1 MGIKQFLKL
10 SILKDKSSKLLSN
23 DNLTIVCDVTVVG
36 PKTTVAEQS
45 TQPKL
50 CQKVEI
56 EDDFFFEDLE
66 AAFLSKEF
74 CDVQLLCGDQVFDC
88 HQFTLSARSPVFR
101 AMFLADMAEKNEQK
115 VDVKDIAPE
124 VLSEMLSFIYFGK
137 LRRLDKFATDLL
149 AAADQYHLDQL
160 KRACEDHLCRN
171 IDIGN
176 CVGYMTMG
184 DMYQADT
191 LKKTSIQFIA
201 RNMKKVLKTKVWKE
215 SLKNNSSLMVEVL
228 EEFGGEA

>member
-1 MGIKQFLKL
+1 M
-10 SILKDKSSKLLSN
+10 
-23 DNLTIVCDVTVVG
+23 
-36 PKTTVAEQS
+36 
-45 TQPKL
+45 
-50 CQKVEI
+50 
-56 EDDFFFEDLE
+56 
-66 AAFLSKEF
+66 SKEF
-74 CDVQLLCGDQVFDC
+74 SDVQLLCGYQVFDC
-88 HQFTLSARSPVFR
+88 HQFMLSARSPVFR

-137 LRRLDKFATDLL
+137 IRRLDKFATDLL

-176 CVGYMTMG
+176 CVGYMTMR

-215 SLKNNSSLMVEVL
+215 SLKNNSSLMIEVIG
-228 EEFGGEA
+228 EFGGEA